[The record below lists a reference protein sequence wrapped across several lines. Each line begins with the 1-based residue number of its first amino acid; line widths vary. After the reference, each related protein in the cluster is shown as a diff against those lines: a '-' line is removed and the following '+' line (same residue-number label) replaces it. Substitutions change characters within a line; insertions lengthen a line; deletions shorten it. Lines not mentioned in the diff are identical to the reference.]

1 MNNRNEKYWRSQLVE
16 RLKVVA
22 YGNFYLVGSGE
33 RVMSVNACFPSR
45 YALVDTYILY
55 CKLEEAVDA
64 LKLSI
69 RAEILRDKPRVILRD
84 ESKRIVV
91 EKEQEGYR
99 VIVQQHWIGPYGRL
113 ICRVMRK
120 EIVSKDKLVLI
131 IKQIVENEN
140 N

>member
-1 MNNRNEKYWRSQLVE
+1 MNNRNENYWRSQLIE
-16 RLKVVA
+16 RLKIVA
-22 YGNFYLVGSGE
+22 YGNFYLVGSGD

-45 YALVDTYILY
+45 NALVDAYILY

-91 EKEQEGYR
+91 EKEQVKYR
-99 VIVQQHWIGPYGRL
+99 VTVGREWIGPYGRL
-113 ICRVMRK
+113 ICRVVRK